1 MGKLTVNTIE
11 DNGNNT
17 IVTADGLGDV
27 TLRANTIDA
36 VTGTSSLTLGG
47 TNATS
52 ITLGSGASFS
62 NVSGQNYPA
71 FEVYKSSDQSV
82 TDGSTT
88 KITFDTKALDTDSAY
103 DTSTSKFTVP
113 SGKAGKYFI
122 YSILTH
128 RSVTVGQIN
137 DCRTVIYKNGSQ
149 YKTSFFIFGSATGHY
164 LSLNAYTIL
173 DLSDGDYVEIYG
185 LVNVSSGNAQVEGVS
200 TDRRSAF
207 GGYRIGA

>member
-27 TLRANTIDA
+27 TVRANTIDA

-71 FEVYKSSDQSV
+71 FYVYANADQNITV
-82 TDGSTT
+82 DTDTQVILGSEL
-88 KITFDTKALDTDSAY
+88 FDTDNAFASNT
-103 DTSTSKFTVP
+103 FTVP
-113 SGKAGKYFI
+113 TGKGGKYIFMNKN
-122 YSILTH
+122 
-128 RSVTVGQIN
+128 RADNVGGIKFARTQLYVN
-137 DCRTVIYKNGSQ
+137 DSA
-149 YKTSFFIFGSATGHY
+149 KTATEQRP
-164 LSLNAYTIL
+164 YT
-173 DLSDGDYVEIYG
+173 
-185 LVNVSSGNAQVEGVS
+185 NSSGHEIMFTSSYMLELDAGDTVKYYFRTSSSSVILRGNADAQLS
-200 TDRRSAF
+200 NTWF
-207 GGYRIGA
+207 LGYRIGA